1 MDRLTD
7 SIPRVF
13 CARDMAATLPI
24 IDLSDPNRENTA
36 KNLIRAIETVG
47 CVYLDNVP
55 GYNKEKEELLLKSA
69 KWLFSL
75 PLEEKLLLGTK
86 RWNRESKNVHRGYAP
101 YDVSQKS
108 YREWFEIGEELPED
122 DPDVLTGN
130 PLYEPNQWPNEEG
143 SGAHFRKTV
152 TEYHQTMAETGKNI
166 LKILAIG
173 CGMDENAF
181 VDVLLQKPTSNLALT
196 NYPYFEAES
205 GLSMQAHTD
214 TGICTLVGLFSYH
227 GLEIQKED
235 GTWLDVEPRP
245 GSLIMLISLV
255 LTKITAG
262 RFKGTVHRVKTVE
275 GGRLSSIFFFEP
287 SYKAEFPVEGE
298 VKPFKYGPYCI
309 QRYRKHYPELY
320 SEMADFNTAQ

>member
-1 MDRLTD
+1 MQIVLRNIP
-7 SIPRVF
+7 SIL
-13 CARDMAATLPI
+13 CNMTAATLPI
-24 IDLSDPNRENTA
+24 INLSDPKRENTA
-36 KNLIRAIETVG
+36 KNLIKAIETVG

-86 RWNRESKNVHRGYAP
+86 RWNRDAKNVHRGYAP

-122 DPDVLTGN
+122 DPDVLSGN
-130 PLYEPNQWPNEEG
+130 PLYECNQWPNEEG
-143 SGAHFRKTV
+143 AGALFRKTV
-152 TEYHQTMAETGKNI
+152 TEYHRTMAETGKNI
-166 LKILAIG
+166 LKILALG

-181 VDVLLQKPTSNLALT
+181 VDILLQKPTSNLALT
-196 NYPYFEAES
+196 NYPYFAS
-205 GLSMQAHTD
+205 GLSLQAHTD

-227 GLEIQKED
+227 GLEIQMKD

-245 GSLIMLISLV
+245 GSLILLIGLV
-255 LTKITAG
+255 MTKITDG
-262 RFKGTVHRVKTVE
+262 RFKGTVHRVKSVK

-287 SYKAEFPVEGE
+287 SYNAEFPVPGE
-298 VKPFKYGPYCI
+298 AKPFKYGPYCI
-309 QRYRKHYPELY
+309 QRYRTNYPELY
-320 SEMADFNTAQ
+320 SEMADFDTAQ